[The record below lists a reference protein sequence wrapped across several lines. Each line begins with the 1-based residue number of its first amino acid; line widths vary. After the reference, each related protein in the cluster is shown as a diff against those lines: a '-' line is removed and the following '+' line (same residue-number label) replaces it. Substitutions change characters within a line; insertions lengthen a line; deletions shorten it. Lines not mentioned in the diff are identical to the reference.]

1 MPTNFAAGLPRSAWP
16 GLLPLGNL
24 CAPKLGADN
33 SLDFTCPRVYNTHM
47 QESVP
52 QYPLLK
58 PSDLSPPMNVTLVT
72 DGSGLEK
79 LARYAQRVLAA
90 PTKMH
95 GLDTETNM
103 AVDFWFRRVRT
114 IQLGDKDEQFV
125 IDLLPFA
132 GSDDKLENSQAHY
145 GKNNAGLYEPIFKI
159 LDPLLLSGEVLKV
172 GQNLPFEYEVFN
184 WNFGRRIWHLYST
197 DLAER
202 VIQAGGS
209 ISLKQYKK
217 FSMLAL
223 VERYFNKTIDKSQQ
237 KSFDLSSPLT
247 EEQIYYAAL
256 DIRMPLA
263 LRAMQMR
270 VLMAD
275 RLYTTATI
283 ENDAIG
289 SYVDMHL
296 VGQNIDDERWV
307 KRIEKVNAQRVEDL
321 KVLDQEFIPVVG
333 HKDTAIDYEELKR
346 LESIWRNDFEVA
358 TQDEIDKSAAIRA
371 EPDKDKKNKLRADL
385 ENLKKKRKAD
395 KQIAHQNFSE
405 LSKQRTAKLKII
417 PKCEGEAFLN
427 YGSNPQLLA
436 TLNKF
441 PGMKH
446 ITSVGDD
453 TLLKFNDRPMIQI
466 LRKYRKGKKETGTY
480 GLQWIQRW
488 LNKPSKEEGFR
499 HPGDGRLH
507 CVFNQLEA
515 ETGRSSSSKPNAQ
528 NLPKDDEVRA
538 CFICDPPDADEP
550 DGYVIVTID
559 MNGAELRIIAEL
571 AQAKTWINAFAKG
584 QDVHSVST
592 EILYPDKW
600 PGLAAKGGEIHF
612 DKEKDK
618 EVILP
623 PCAYYQK
630 ATERIVLDNGQVI
643 ETGDLLRKKCK
654 CPGHIDLR
662 NGTKA
667 INFLL
672 CYGGGPDALA
682 DELGIT
688 VDAAKDLMK
697 LHESKFPDVW
707 GYLRR
712 SGELAKELGEARDLY
727 GRRRLFTD
735 PTPDTARAWFEEFEE
750 EKLEL
755 SEEQIEANTLQ
766 FKTQNFREPT
776 KDEMWLLSHRP
787 PTAKEISSAMRAMMG
802 SIARKG
808 KNHAI
813 QGSNASII
821 KRAMGCGIDKNGK
834 PYLWHTL
841 LQYKAKILNMV
852 HDELVIQCP
861 RRFGE
866 QVKQLV
872 GDAFKRAASEVMT
885 SVVMEFDGIIAGRWM
900 K

>member
-1 MPTNFAAGLPRSAWP
+1 
-16 GLLPLGNL
+16 
-24 CAPKLGADN
+24 
-33 SLDFTCPRVYNTHM
+33 M

-114 IQLGDKDEQFV
+114 IQIGDKDEQFV

-145 GKNNAGLYEPIFKI
+145 GKNNVGLYEPIFKI

-538 CFICDPPDADEP
+538 CFIVSPPTEEEP
-550 DGYVIVTID
+550 EGFSIVTID
-559 MNGAELRIIAEL
+559 MSSCELRIIAEL
-571 AQAKTWINAFAKG
+571 AQAKTWISAFAKK
-584 QDVHSVST
+584 QDVHAVST
-592 EILYPDKW
+592 EVLYPDKW
-600 PGLAAKGGEIHF
+600 PSLTEDG
-612 DKEKDK
+612 
-618 EVILP
+618 
-623 PCAYYQK
+623 CAYFK
-630 ATERIVLDNGQVI
+630 LGEDGKPERQ
-643 ETGDLLRKKCK
+643 KCK
-654 CPGHIDLR
+654 CKGHAELR
-662 NGTKA
+662 NSTKA
-667 INFLL
+667 LNFLL

-682 DELGIT
+682 DALGIS
-688 VDAAKDLMK
+688 VDAAKELMK
-697 LHESKFPDVW
+697 LHEEKFPDVW

-712 SGELAKELGEARDLY
+712 SGEQAKTLGEARDLF

-735 PTPDTARAWFEEFEE
+735 PTPETAREWFEEYEE

-755 SEEQIEANTLQ
+755 SEEECEANILK
-766 FKTQNFREPT
+766 FKSQNFREPNGEEKWKLT
-776 KDEMWLLSHRP
+776 HRH
-787 PTAKEISSAMRAMMG
+787 PTPKEISSAIRAMLG
-802 SIARKG
+802 SIARRG
-808 KNHAI
+808 KNHCI
-813 QGSNASII
+813 QGTNASII
-821 KRAMGCGIDKNGK
+821 KRSIGSGKDKNGV

-841 LQYKAKILNMV
+841 PKYKAKLLSMI
-852 HDELVIQCP
+852 HDELVLECP
-861 RRFGE
+861 KRHAE
-866 QVKQLV
+866 DVALLV
-872 GDAFKRAASEVMT
+872 ADAFKRAAAEVMDLVT
-885 SVVMEFDGIIAGRWM
+885 MEAEWHIADRW
-900 K
+900 KK